1 MAKNNKRR
9 NKKYD
14 PLKAAGRVSE
24 YLLKRHAIAY
34 LVSLDRCVL
43 VDCKAMQPVQ
53 PSATVA
59 RAITDIPHEWAIN
72 CSVLCR
78 DQLGKEYLVTQQVA
92 CKGRYYHSDL
102 IDVLN
107 QYHKDLVKTCN
118 KLHVINYGWLATL
131 NDEEIDPAEQEQIYR
146 MLDGFECYTKR
157 EAIAEGI
164 IEE

>member
-1 MAKNNKRR
+1 MTKAKKRR
-9 NKKYD
+9 TKKYD
-14 PLKAAGRVSE
+14 PFRSAGRVSD
-24 YLLKRHAIAY
+24 YLLKRHAIVY
-34 LVSLDRCVL
+34 LVSLDRCVM
-43 VDCKAMQPVQ
+43 VDCRAMHPVQ
-53 PSATVA
+53 PSSTTA
-59 RAITDIPHEWAIN
+59 RAITDIPHQWAIN

-78 DQLGKEYLVTQQVA
+78 DQFGKEYLVTQQVA

-107 QYHKDLVKTCN
+107 DNHKALVKTCN
-118 KLHVINYGWLATL
+118 EQHVINYGWIATV

-164 IEE
+164 IDQ